1 MTQRAYPLHEQ
12 LLFGCGLTMTAG
24 ALDAYSYL
32 AHGAV
37 FAGLQTGNLILL
49 GTHLGQLQL
58 SAIGR
63 YLTAM
68 VAFMVGT
75 MLVRG
80 LQHVFENRAVNQ
92 PALVLW
98 LELGLLV
105 IVAGTTRVL
114 PDMVITALLSLAAAT
129 ELQEFRQIKGAPFTP
144 LMMTGNFRTVAEA
157 LYDGIRYRDRAARQ
171 KAKDTLMLMGSFVVG
186 AALVG
191 LLYLSL
197 GTYSVAVPIVIVGG
211 LIGWLHEQ
219 TRQRKWKH

>member
-75 MLVRG
+75 MLVRS
-80 LQHVFENRAVNQ
+80 LQAC
-92 PALVLW
+92 
-98 LELGLLV
+98 
-105 IVAGTTRVL
+105 I
-114 PDMVITALLSLAAAT
+114 
-129 ELQEFRQIKGAPFTP
+129 
-144 LMMTGNFRTVAEA
+144 
-157 LYDGIRYRDRAARQ
+157 
-171 KAKDTLMLMGSFVVG
+171 
-186 AALVG
+186 
-191 LLYLSL
+191 
-197 GTYSVAVPIVIVGG
+197 
-211 LIGWLHEQ
+211 
-219 TRQRKWKH
+219 WKSGR